1 MNLTIEEK
9 PSKSATLK
17 EPRDLGIMRT
27 ILAADRTLMAWI
39 RTSFTLL
46 GFGFTI
52 YAILKALQD
61 AGNTLPHENTPRNL
75 GLFLSVMGILSLL
88 LGTID
93 YWMTLRELRQVQA
106 LRYFR
111 PAMIMGLVMSAF
123 SLFLF
128 FGIITNLI

>member
-1 MNLTIEEK
+1 
-9 PSKSATLK
+9 
-17 EPRDLGIMRT
+17 MRT

-61 AGNTLPHENTPRNL
+61 AGKTLPHENTPQNL
-75 GLFLSVMGILSLL
+75 GLFLSILGIFSIL

-93 YWMTLRELRQVQA
+93 YWMTLRELRQTWTF
-106 LRYFR
+106 RYFR
-111 PAMIMGLVMSAF
+111 PALIMALVMSAF
-123 SLFLF
+123 ALFLF
-128 FGIITNLI
+128 FGIITRIV

>member
-1 MNLTIEEK
+1 MAIKDK
-9 PSKSATLK
+9 PSTNATPK
-17 EPRDLGIMRT
+17 EPLDLGAIRT

-61 AGNTLPHENTPRNL
+61 AGKTLPHENTPQNL
-75 GLFLSVMGILSLL
+75 GLFLSILGIFSIL

-93 YWMTLRELRQVQA
+93 YWMTLRELRQTWTF
-106 LRYFR
+106 RYFR
-111 PAMIMGLVMSAF
+111 PALIMALVMSAF
-123 SLFLF
+123 ALFLF
-128 FGIITNLI
+128 FGIITRIV